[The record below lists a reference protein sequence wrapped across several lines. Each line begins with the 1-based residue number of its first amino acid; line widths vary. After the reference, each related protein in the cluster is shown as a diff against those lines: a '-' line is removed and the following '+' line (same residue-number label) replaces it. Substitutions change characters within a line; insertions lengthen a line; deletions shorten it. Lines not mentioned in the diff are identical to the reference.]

1 MKNKEIYTALLIN
14 TSHNTI
20 LGVRHKPRLIPT
32 IMKNEDIQKLID
44 QCLAFFQENN
54 YTPNRIGVYKSLWK
68 HGIVQF
74 MGAKGLTVYTPEIGA
89 AFASIC
95 HHNGTVRPQEREKI
109 RSVQV
114 LDDMLI
120 LGHIRKRCFT
130 PVYHRLDGELGIEME
145 KLITHI
151 TNLRRSAITIGDY
164 RLYLS
169 EFLQHLV
176 FAGVHHLNEIAE
188 HHIVTFVL
196 AHPTNK
202 VNIVSALRVLFRFW
216 KEEHILNKDFSKFF
230 EAFKARKTERIPS
243 FYTEKEVMQVE
254 QSISRSSCV
263 GKRNYAMV
271 LLASRLGL
279 RASDI
284 AKLQFEDIDWDDNTI
299 TIKMNKNQKVI
310 QLPLLAQVG
319 NAIIDY
325 LQNGRPASVLK
336 SVFLTSRAPYL
347 GASKACVCAAI
358 NDVITNSGIDVDL
371 KHHGPHSL
379 RHSLASAM
387 LKNESSLPA
396 ISEALGHKHTD
407 TTMVYLKIDIYSL
420 LKCALPVPMVRDGF
434 YSQRGGTYYV

>member
-1 MKNKEIYTALLIN
+1 MKTILLIN
-14 TSHNTI
+14 TSHNII

-54 YTPNRIGVYKSLWK
+54 YTPNRIGVYKTLWK
-68 HGIVQF
+68 LGIVQF
-74 MGAKGLTVYTPEIGA
+74 MGAKELTVYTPEIGA
-89 AFASIC
+89 AFASTC
-95 HHNGTVRPQEREKI
+95 HHKGTVRPQERDKI

-130 PVYHRLDGELGIEME
+130 PVYHRLDGELGLEME
-145 KLITHI
+145 KLVTHM
-151 TNLRRSAITIGDY
+151 TNLRRSATTIGDY

-169 EFLQHLV
+169 DFLHYLR

-188 HHIVTFVL
+188 HHIVSFVL

-202 VNIVSALRVLFRFW
+202 VCIVSALRVLFRFW
-216 KEEHILNKDFSKFF
+216 KEEHILDKDFNKFF
-230 EAFKARKTERIPS
+230 EAFKVRKTERIPS
-243 FYTEKEVMQVE
+243 FYSTNEVMQVE
-254 QSISRSSCV
+254 QAISRSSCV

-284 AKLQFEDIDWDDNTI
+284 AKLQFEDIDWDNNTI
-299 TIKMNKNQKVI
+299 TLKMNKTQKVI

-325 LQNGRPASVLK
+325 LQNGRPASSLK
-336 SVFLTSRAPYL
+336 SVFLTSRAPYQ
-347 GASKACVCAAI
+347 GVTKDCACSAI
-358 NDVITNSGIDVDL
+358 NNIITNSGIDVNL

-407 TTMVYLKIDIYSL
+407 TTMVYLKIDIHSL
-420 LKCALPVPMVRDGF
+420 LKCALPVPIVHDGF
-434 YSQRGGTYYV
+434 YSQRGGAYYV